1 MRLRLRNHPGY
12 FCPQNPQITQDVNSL
27 HPEAVRLADVTR
39 VVVAAPL
46 QPHQLIETRL
56 GARPGSPDAQARV
69 QPPRRH
75 GAVDDGLCAG
85 KRPPLR
91 CWWWWWWLVARG
103 VFRYRGEDGAAGH
116 GTGNVRLLVG
126 ARRGRII
133 PSRARGAERG
143 GSGGC
148 GGALPLPLLLLETSP
163 RRRLDFH
170 VHSINSGDIFRCSSN
185 GMCDVT
191 ER

>member
-1 MRLRLRNHPGY
+1 MRLRLRNDPGY

-75 GAVDDGLCAG
+75 GTVDDALGSG

-91 CWWWWWWLVARG
+91 WWWWWPVARG
-103 VFRYRGEDGAAGH
+103 VLRYRGEDRAAGH
-116 GTGNVRLLVG
+116 GTGDGRLLVG

-133 PSRARGAERG
+133 PSRARGAEHG
-143 GSGGC
+143 GSSGR
-148 GGALPLPLLLLETSP
+148 GGALSLPLLLLETPP
-163 RRRLDFH
+163 RRRLDVH
-170 VHSINSGDIFRCSSN
+170 VHSINSGDIFRCLSN
-185 GMCDVT
+185 GMCGVA